1 MPQKRYASGRDAM
14 KLTIARHCVENTNKL
29 SPLQQAL
36 LDDPRRV
43 RIADAPTGA
52 GKTYAFQQALL
63 EQNARILFIVPTRRL
78 AQNIASGLMAE
89 LKQAGWPESTAQRKV
104 AVWNSDE
111 TLRLKEAGVT
121 NVNGHRVRQ
130 ISSLDNTSKGGEMI
144 VAIPEV
150 VSHLLLTRWNAKG
163 IAGIGVFDVLAGFDH
178 IVFDEFH
185 TIEAR
190 GFGLAG
196 LFAKLASVNDEE
208 TGNAIG
214 QAKVSLLSATPLKID
229 GVLKELGVPK
239 QQISVLKE
247 SIVPEGRAL
256 HGDVE
261 LSLHD
266 VPSMLDLIKE
276 QVPIIREEVTA
287 GRQIVV
293 IYNGL
298 NQLQRD
304 LPEIAYCFN
313 QNGIGSEQVL
323 VVNSIDDSGRNG
335 LHSCGFAV
343 GQKQDPDHFAIL
355 IATASV
361 EMGVTFRDANVMLM
375 EPGFAPM
382 NFLQRYGRAAR
393 RDKSGKVMV
402 RIDNDLMNA
411 NDWIRE
417 LNNWIQ
423 DHQDTTQTIHALSKM
438 LSKTVQLAFDS
449 DDDGVYFGEL
459 SKQAIYTSGLFWFE
473 LLKHSSNKKF
483 RGQHLYQHQPKSAKR
498 IAVLIKAV
506 KQMETSEDHA
516 KYCEIWLEKL
526 REQALQLRD
535 IGKRINVIESNGRVI
550 SPGAL
555 WLQRETNITTAFP
568 LQSDD
573 KGNEFYQLYGELPD
587 YFVDKKNQV
596 KRMIDGCFPHRQGSV
611 PIEVKKGMQKEWS
624 RHLHDERDADTEFVW
639 DDFPK
644 AMQAADDLVRLTGMI
659 PGDES
664 EVQSS
669 NRVL

>member
-1 MPQKRYASGRDAM
+1 M
-14 KLTIARHCVENTNKL
+14 KLTIARHCVENINKL

-36 LDDPRRV
+36 LDDPCRV

-89 LKQAGWPESTAQRKV
+89 LKQAGWPESKAQRKV

-111 TLRLKEAGVT
+111 TLRLKEEGVT
-121 NVNGHRVRQ
+121 NVNGYRVRQ

-163 IAGIGVFDVLAGFDH
+163 IAGIGVFDVLADFDH

-190 GFGLAG
+190 GFGLAS
-196 LFAKLASVNDEE
+196 LFAKLASVTDEE

-229 GVLKELGVPK
+229 GVLKELGIAK
-239 QQISVLKE
+239 EQISILKE

-266 VPSMLDLIKE
+266 RPNMLGLIKE
-276 QVPIIREEVTA
+276 QVSIISQEVNA
-287 GRQIVV
+287 CRQVVV
-293 IYNGL
+293 IYNALG
-298 NQLQRD
+298 QLQRD
-304 LPEIAYCFN
+304 LLDIAHCFN
-313 QNGIGSEQVL
+313 QNGIDAKQVL
-323 VVNSIDDSGRNG
+323 VVNSIDDTGREG

-343 GQKQDPDHFAIL
+343 GQKQDPDSFSVL

-393 RDKSGKVMV
+393 RDKAGQVMV
-402 RIDNDLMNA
+402 RIDSDLMNA

-417 LNNWIQ
+417 LNNWMQ

-438 LSKTVQLAFDS
+438 LSKTVQMAFDS
-449 DDDGVYFGEL
+449 DDDGLYFGEL
-459 SKQAIYTSGLFWFE
+459 SKQAIYTSGLFWYE

-483 RGQHLYQHQPKSAKR
+483 RGQHLYEHQPKSAKR
-498 IAVLIKAV
+498 IAALIKTV
-506 KQMETSEDHA
+506 RQLEQSEEHA

-535 IGKRINVIESNGRVI
+535 IGKRVKVIESSGRVI
-550 SPGAL
+550 TPGLL
-555 WLQRETNITTAFP
+555 WLQRETVITTKFP
-568 LQSDD
+568 VQSDD
-573 KGNEFYQLYGELPD
+573 NGNEYFQLYGELHE
-587 YFVDKKNQV
+587 YFVDKKNQA
-596 KRMIDGCFPHRQGSV
+596 KRMMDCCFPHRQGSV

-624 RHLHDERDADTEFVW
+624 RHLHDQRDSDTEFAW
-639 DDFPK
+639 EDFPD
-644 AMQAADDLVRLTGMI
+644 AMKAADDLVRLTGLI

-664 EVQSS
+664 DVQGS
-669 NRVL
+669 NRIF